1 MEISKETMEQ
11 QNLQCPCSNKCINNS
26 LKGNNYYDH
35 TKADNSAYTGKIQI
49 SCVIL
54 DFARLKDKLCYSQ
67 EVKMFFTE
75 SLKKDKKKSLL
86 LDLDTDTKSAKL
98 IKEKRVLLPA
108 LKNRRNY

>member
-1 MEISKETMEQ
+1 MHKQ
-11 QNLQCPCSNKCINNS
+11 L
-26 LKGNNYYDH
+26 LKRKYYHH
-35 TKADNSAYTGKIQI
+35 TKADNGAYTGKIQI
-49 SCVIL
+49 TCVIL

-67 EVKMFFTE
+67 EVEMFLTE
-75 SLKKDKKKSLL
+75 SLKKDRKKFFL